1 MIKRILTLAAFA
13 LTFGF
18 NANCQQKP
26 APKSDLWAITKDY
39 LKAFEEINFEKMGT
53 FLHDSVTFFDI
64 NTSAVGKQ
72 AVIQN
77 WKNSFNPI
85 PTKIK
90 FEIGEHFVTG
100 SFVVVNLRYESVMKI
115 QEKNTV
121 VNIEVITVAQFKND
135 KIIFLHDYPDMN
147 SFNRQLVNQVGGQ
160 LIGQNGDA
168 NIEVVRRF
176 YKAYSDWDI
185 PTMTSFYADDVEF
198 KDLTAKEAFKG
209 GKYEHSGKT
218 NTSAFWSG
226 NFGEGKPP
234 YVNLTLNSAYASGD
248 FVIANTT
255 FSLRLPPSW
264 TGGKEGVFVSIPI
277 KTLLQVENGK
287 IVTHYD
293 FANYKLYNQQ
303 IAVQR

>member
-1 MIKRILTLAAFA
+1 MVKRILILVLFA
-13 LTFGF
+13 IGFG
-18 NANCQQKP
+18 ANCQQKP
-26 APKSDLWAITKDY
+26 VPQSDLWAITKDY

-53 FLHDSVTFFDI
+53 FLHDSVSFFDI

-115 QEKNTV
+115 QDKNTV

-168 NIEVVRRF
+168 NIEVVSNF

-185 PTMTSFYADDVEF
+185 PTMTSFYADNVEF

-209 GKYEHSGKT
+209 GNYEHSGKVST
-218 NTSAFWSG
+218 TAFWAG
-226 NFGEGKPP
+226 IFGGGKPP

-255 FSLRLPPSW
+255 FSLQLPPSW

-277 KTLLQVENGK
+277 KTLLQVKNGK

-293 FANYKLYNQQ
+293 FADYNLYNQQ
-303 IAVQR
+303 ISIQK